1 LFMKRLAALSVLALM
16 LSGCG
21 QKADVKDVA
30 IGSCSTAQAQLVAK
44 HISGQ
49 IDALAKKEWDSAYSF
64 ASESFRKNVEIEQF
78 ILIISNQYSM
88 LVENQGYKFGKC
100 TIDADKITQEVEVT
114 SGEKVYFLTYRVSI
128 IGSKLGIEAA
138 VVGVEQTPTI
148 V

>member
-1 LFMKRLAALSVLALM
+1 MKQLAALSVLALM

-21 QKADVKDVA
+21 QKTDVKDEA
-30 IGSCSTAQAQLVAK
+30 IGSCSSAQSQLVNE

-49 IDALAKKEWDSAYSF
+49 IDALSKKDWDAAYSF

-88 LVENQGYKFGKC
+88 LVENQGYKFGEC
-100 TIDADKITQEVEVT
+100 TIDADKITQEVQVT
-114 SGEKVYFLTYRVSI
+114 SDEKVYYLTYRVSI

-138 VVGVEQTPTI
+138 VVGVKQTPTI

>member
-1 LFMKRLAALSVLALM
+1 MKHLAALFLLALI

-30 IGSCSTAQAQLVAK
+30 IGGCSSAQSQLVSK

-49 IDALAKKEWDSAYSF
+49 IEALAEKDWDAAYSF
-64 ASESFRKNVEIEQF
+64 ASESFRKNIEIEQF
-78 ILIISNQYSM
+78 VLIIISQYSM

-114 SGEKVYFLTYRVSI
+114 SGEKVYYLTYRVSI